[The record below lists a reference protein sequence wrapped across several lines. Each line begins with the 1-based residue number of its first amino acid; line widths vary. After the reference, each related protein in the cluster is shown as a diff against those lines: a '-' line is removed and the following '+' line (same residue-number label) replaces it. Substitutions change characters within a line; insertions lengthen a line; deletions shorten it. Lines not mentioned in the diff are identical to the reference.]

1 MEKDNKKTNII
12 ELAEKF
18 EKGEISMNDE
28 AYKKASNA
36 LAKLANSEKYT
47 EIAQLVTQYIED
59 TYNEFDII
67 PQIFETKNFKLGDEP
82 LFKTHKKG
90 IVAYETAPNAYVPKS
105 ENYEVEY
112 TMTFTNLGVRP
123 TCLLQDLKTG
133 RVDSLASLIKDA
145 KEARQTKRIA
155 MVWELLAQVYNSTS
169 NKENYFKGN
178 TLTKELLDKAINR
191 VRKKTGKRPIIIGDY
206 DLLTKIE
213 SFDGFKALEPV
224 YVEIRNNGLL
234 GMYRGCKLMY
244 LPEILDKVTGKSTVP
259 LDKIMVVGQ
268 KIGYAG
274 TKGDLISEQEK
285 NIDDMTWSCRIDQRV
300 GQVVTKPEG
309 LAVVH
314 VTDN

>member
-1 MEKDNKKTNII
+1 MENNKKINII

-28 AYKKASNA
+28 SYKKASDA
-36 LAKLANSEKYT
+36 LAKMANAEQYT

-67 PQIFETKNFKLGDEP
+67 PVIFETKNFRLGDEP

-112 TMTFTNLGVRP
+112 TMKFTNLGVRP

-133 RVDSLASLIKDA
+133 RVDSLAALIRDA

-155 MVWELLAQVYNSTS
+155 MVWELLAQTYNATQ

-178 TLTKELLDKAINR
+178 SLTKELLDAAVNR
-191 VRKKTGKRPIIIGDY
+191 VRKKTGKRPVIIGDY

-213 SFDGFKALEPV
+213 GFTGFQQLEEV
-224 YVEIRNNGLL
+224 YKEIRTNGLL
-234 GMYRGCKLMY
+234 GLYRGCQLMY
-244 LPEILDKVTGKSTVP
+244 LPEILDKVTGESTVP
-259 LDKIMVVGQ
+259 TNKIMVVGQ

-274 TKGDLISEQEK
+274 TKGDLITEQEK
-285 NIDDMTWSCRIDQRV
+285 NIDDLSWSCRIDQRI
-300 GQVVTKPEG
+300 GQCITKPEG
-309 LAVVH
+309 LAVVE
-314 VTDN
+314 VTDQ

>member
-1 MEKDNKKTNII
+1 MGDKKMNIV

-28 AYKKASNA
+28 AYKKASDA
-36 LAKLANSEKYT
+36 LAKMANAEQYT

-59 TYNEFDII
+59 DYNEFDII
-67 PQIFETKNFKLGDEP
+67 PEIFEVKNFRLGDEP

-112 TMTFTNLGVRP
+112 TMKFTNLGVRP

-133 RVDSLASLIKDA
+133 RVDSLAALIRDA
-145 KEARQTKRIA
+145 KEARHTKRMA
-155 MVWELLAQVYNSTS
+155 MVWELLAQTYNATS

-178 TLTKELLDKAINR
+178 TLTKEILDKAINR
-191 VRKKTGKRPIIIGDY
+191 VRKKTGMRPIIIGDY
-206 DLLTKIE
+206 DLLTAIE
-213 SFDGFKALEPV
+213 KFEGFSALEPV
-224 YVEIRNNGLL
+224 YTEVRNNGLL
-234 GMYRGCKLMY
+234 GMYRGCKLVY
-244 LPEILDKVTGKSTVP
+244 LPEILDKVTGESIVP
-259 LDKIMVVGQ
+259 TDKIMVVGK

-274 TKGDLISEQEK
+274 TKGDLITEQEK
-285 NIDDMTWSCRIDQRV
+285 DIDDMSWSCRIDQRI
-300 GQVVTKPEG
+300 GQCITKPYG

-314 VTDN
+314 LTDQ